1 MQYFLTIL
9 IKVIVLIAMALP
21 GFILRKTKLMPD
33 GASKGICNIL
43 IYIAIPFLAI
53 KGFLDVTYTTDILAG
68 IGYSALLAVLMHLA
82 ALFLAK
88 IAFRKGTDPNKI
100 AQFSTIF
107 SNCGFFGYPVIGL
120 LFPNLPEAM
129 IYAVIFNAVF
139 NFLSYTLGI
148 YIMTGDR
155 KKVSIVGA
163 IISPVTIALI
173 IGLPLF
179 FFKVPVK
186 ESAPTVSLAIDY
198 LGNLA
203 TPLAMIVMGIKLAD
217 SNAKKLFKNGNM
229 YIVTFLRLVVSP
241 FVTCA
246 IAMLLQLF
254 LPISGVV
261 IASIVV
267 LAGMPVATVTIAM
280 ADSYDKDGEEAAI
293 QVIGSTIFS
302 IASIPVMAL
311 LLQYIMT

>member
-9 IKVIVLIAMALP
+9 IKVVVLVALALP

-43 IYIAIPFLAI
+43 IYVAIPFLVLM
-53 KGFLDVTYTTDILAG
+53 GFQNETYTQEILVG
-68 IGYSALLAVLMHLA
+68 IGCSALLAVLMHLI

-88 IAFRKGTDPNKI
+88 IAFRRGTEPNKI

-107 SNCGFFGYPVIGL
+107 SNCGFFGYPVIDL
-120 LFPNLPEAM
+120 LFPDAPEAM
-129 IYAVIFNAVF
+129 IYAVIFNAIF

-148 YIMTGDR
+148 YIITGDK
-155 KKVSIVGA
+155 KKVSIIGA
-163 IISPVTIALI
+163 IVSPVTIALI
-173 IGLPLF
+173 VSLPLF
-179 FFKVPVK
+179 FLGISIKNY
-186 ESAPTVSLAIDY
+186 APTVGLSIDY

-217 SNAKKLFKNGNM
+217 SNPSRLFRNSNM
-229 YIVTFLRLVVSP
+229 YAVSFLRLVATPVL
-241 FVTCA
+241 TTA
-246 IAMLLQLF
+246 AALLLRLF
-254 LPISGVV
+254 LPISNVV
-261 IASIVV
+261 ISSMVV

-280 ADSYDKDGEEAAI
+280 ADAYDKDGEEASI

-302 IASIPVMAL
+302 VASIPLMAL
-311 LLQYIMT
+311 LLQFI